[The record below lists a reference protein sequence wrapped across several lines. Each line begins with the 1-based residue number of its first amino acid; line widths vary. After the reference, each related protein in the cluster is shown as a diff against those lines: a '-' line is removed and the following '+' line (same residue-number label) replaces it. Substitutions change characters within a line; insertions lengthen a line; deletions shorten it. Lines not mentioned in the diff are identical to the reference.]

1 MSRRSHPAVLT
12 TTFLK
17 TAISLG
23 MQPMRTKCLFLTLI
37 YPWDIDRCT
46 TGTLKRMRSFLEAI
60 SRVSDLD
67 ILFYIAPGLDDSAES
82 ARRMEG
88 LLAEKW
94 SVNATVQLCRVSRR
108 SPQSHSRL
116 RSYFDPR
123 ELFLYPCDAGTDGPA
138 QLAAFERCLA
148 SSPDTLFVHRLNAC
162 YPALA
167 TKKKLPAV
175 FFDLDDIEHVAYV
188 RDLRQPPYW
197 RSKFLQYLKLPSLLR
212 LERRAIKMAEKTF
225 VCSDRDVSYLRK
237 VCRLTNVVSIPNA
250 IAIPA
255 EQGLTREPVLLFIG
269 LYSYPPNSFAADHL
283 IKNIWPQIRLKRPDA
298 RLLIAGSYPDR
309 IASYLDKPAGVEF
322 TGYVDDLD
330 GLYEKVRLVCC
341 PVLSGGG
348 TRLKI
353 IEAAAYG
360 KPVVATTVGAEGLSF
375 THGSEIFIADAQ
387 DDFAKACLDLL
398 NDYDR
403 SRDIGCNARRKA
415 CDLYDRAAVL
425 DLVNRQIGSL

>member
-1 MSRRSHPAVLT
+1 MSAFQKAKP
-12 TTFLK
+12 
-17 TAISLG
+17 LG
-23 MQPMRTKCLFLTLI
+23 IVPMRTKCLFLTAI

-60 SRVSDLD
+60 GRVSDLD

-88 LLAEKW
+88 LLAAKW
-94 SVNATVQLCRVSRR
+94 SINATVHLCRVSRR
-108 SPQSHSRL
+108 SPPSHSRL

-123 ELFLYPCDAGTDGPA
+123 ELFRYPCDAGTDGPA
-138 QLAAFERCLA
+138 QLEAFERCLA
-148 SSPDTLFVHRLNAC
+148 SNPDILFVHRLNVS
-162 YPALA
+162 YPTLA
-167 TKKKLPAV
+167 TKKQLPAV

-197 RSKFLQYLKLPSLLR
+197 RSKFLQYLKLPYLVR
-212 LERRAIKMAEKTF
+212 LERRVIKMAEKSF
-225 VCSDRDVSYLRK
+225 VCSEQDVSYLKK

-255 EQGLTREPVLLFIG
+255 EQDLTREPVLLFIG
-269 LYSYPPNSFAADHL
+269 LYSYPPNSYAADHL

-298 RLLIAGSYPDR
+298 KLIIAGSHPDR

-330 GLYEKVRLVCC
+330 ELYRKVRLVCC

-360 KPVVATTVGAEGLSF
+360 KPVVATTVGAEGLCF
-375 THGSEIFIADAQ
+375 THGTEIVIADRQ
-387 DDFAKACLDLL
+387 DDFAGACLELL
-398 NDYDR
+398 SDFEQ
-403 SRDIGCNARRKA
+403 SRDIGSNARRKA
-415 CDLYDRAAVL
+415 CDLYDRSAVL
-425 DLVNRQIGSL
+425 ELVNRQLGHL